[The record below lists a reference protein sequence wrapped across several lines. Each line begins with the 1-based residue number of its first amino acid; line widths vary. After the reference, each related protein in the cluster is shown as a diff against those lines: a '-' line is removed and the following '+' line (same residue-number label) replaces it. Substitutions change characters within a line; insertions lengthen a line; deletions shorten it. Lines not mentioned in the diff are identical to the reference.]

1 MSTVGAL
8 LAEGAR
14 TLELTSSTPRLDAEL
29 LLAFATG
36 LSRISFVADPDRV
49 LVAATCERYQG
60 LIERRRLHEPI
71 AYIVGTKEFFGLD
84 FEVSP
89 AVLVPRP
96 ETEHLVEV
104 ALASV
109 PTEGEICFLDLGTG
123 SGCIAIAFAAE
134 LRRRG
139 RAVRGLAVDT
149 SDAALAV
156 ARRNVERHG
165 LQDAIELRLSDWFSA
180 VGPAERFHLIVSNPP
195 YIAPG
200 DTQISP
206 ELRFEPEGALYA
218 EEHGL
223 AALRR
228 ILTEGPRWLLPG
240 GSLVCE
246 CGSTQREALKKIR
259 PGVECFPDLVGRDR
273 IVRFAIEEVRS

>member
-14 TLELTSSTPRLDAEL
+14 ALEFTSSTPRLDAEL

-36 LSRISFVADPDRV
+36 FSRISFVADPDRV
-49 LVAATCERYQG
+49 LVAAMRERYQA
-60 LIERRRLHEPI
+60 LIERRRLHEPL
-71 AYIVGTKEFFGLD
+71 AYITGVKEFFGLD

-104 ALASV
+104 ALRSV
-109 PTEGEICFLDLGTG
+109 PTEGEVRFLDLGTG
-123 SGCIAIAFAAE
+123 SGCIAIAFANE
-134 LRRRG
+134 MRRRG

-149 SDAALAV
+149 SEAALAV

-165 LQDAIELRLSDWFSA
+165 LQDVIELRRSDWFSA
-180 VGPAERFHLIVSNPP
+180 LGGDERFELMMSNPP

-200 DTQISP
+200 DTNISP
-206 ELRFEPEGALYA
+206 ELCFEPHGALYA
-218 EEHGL
+218 EECGL
-223 AALRR
+223 ADLRR
-228 ILTEGPRWLLPG
+228 ILIDGPRWVVAS
-240 GSLVCE
+240 GSIVCE
-246 CGSTQREALKKIR
+246 FGSTQRRELEKFR
-259 PGVECFPDLVGRDR
+259 RGVEFFADLAGHDR
-273 IVRFAIEEVRS
+273 VLRYRP